1 MVLPQW
7 WGRHDRRE
15 RLCMISLL
23 HTHTST
29 TPALARS
36 ETSGRFLLLPLPYSH
51 AISHAF
57 PQAHTESGFLGYK
70 PTNKENIAQELSWS
84 SQMTKTLQRASNF
97 APDFQRRALPLFLC
111 IFFGTQYCRH
121 HTLPEFD
128 KELFVGPGGCLCY
141 ASVQSYDFTLMHSF
155 SKSRAPGFDFF
166 LLGGQES
173 ALVLWYGDLPTARAG
188 WSKLIE
194 AWKKIEGLVQ
204 SGERSWAEYFH
215 EAVLYGPM
223 ASSAIMMLAGET
235 SMVREIV
242 SHSFVHIALGDSF
255 VAAELEKV
263 MNSSSFFWKVF
274 LSLCHSLPPLHSL
287 PPPSFR
293 SPHSISL

>member
-1 MVLPQW
+1 MDDPLLGKVAKLKSEDGQTAGERFLVADVSVKCGSPEHSDIQGLAWIAIVIYPVGNFVL
-7 WGRHDRRE
+7 DAV
-15 RLCMISLL
+15 LL
-23 HTHTST
+23 LS
-29 TPALARS
+29 ARS
-36 ETSGRFLLLPLPYSH
+36 AIQEEKPTILSRATSFLH
-51 AISHAF
+51 A
-57 PQAHTESGFLGYK
+57 EYK
-70 PTNKENIAQELSWS
+70 P
-84 SQMTKTLQRASNF
+84 
-97 APDFQRRALPLFLC
+97 LF
-111 IFFGTQYCRH
+111 FWW
-121 HTLPEFD
+121 E
-128 KELFVGPGGCLCY
+128 
-141 ASVQSYDFTLMHSF
+141 
-155 SKSRAPGFDFF
+155 
-166 LLGGQES
+166 
-173 ALVLWYGDLPTARAG
+173 
-188 WSKLIE
+188 LIE

-287 PPPSFR
+287 PPSSFR
-293 SPHSISL
+293 SPRSISL